1 MVVLVAVPSMTD
13 STTAGGLVVRGVI
26 PVTEELVAVV
36 THFRAEVRVDTVLEV
51 LVAGEVVVVQV
62 ALTLEQAVVSGYLA
76 QELRAEVQVRS
87 GVQVSPAQVVSVL
100 SMVEV

>member
-1 MVVLVAVPSMTD
+1 M
-13 STTAGGLVVRGVI
+13 
-26 PVTEELVAVV
+26 
-36 THFRAEVRVDTVLEV
+36 
-51 LVAGEVVVVQV
+51 
-62 ALTLEQAVVSGYLA
+62 VSGYLA